1 MDAYC
6 KVWGVK
12 TGEIQPLIYGH
23 FIEHLGRC
31 VYGGIFDPGSPL
43 ADARG
48 FRRDVLEAVKKIQCP
63 ILRWPGGNFAS
74 AYHWEDGI
82 GPVEKRPQRI
92 NYVWGG
98 LESNRFGTDEFI
110 EYCRALGAEPYLAV
124 SLGTATL
131 DEALNWLE
139 YCNLD
144 TPTRYALL
152 RKQYGHPEPYRVKY
166 WGIGNEVYGPW
177 QVGHCSAGEYAE
189 KLRQYAMFMK
199 AVDPSIKVI
208 AVGADNPEW
217 DLTVLKHAGKLI
229 DYISIHQYHGSP
241 DYYETVAAA
250 YYVEERLQ
258 LLAHLIRSV
267 NLPQVKI
274 AFDEWN
280 VWYQVSAEKEGEEK
294 RIVLL
299 EEPYALKDALFAA
312 GIFCVLHRMSDVV
325 GMANLAQMVNA
336 LGMIKTTPQAMVLT
350 PLYDVFDLFVNHTG
364 RVRLGL
370 EITADS
376 YAIKAKSFVDGRF
389 QFELDRVPYFDASAT
404 YDPQKKTVSLALVNF
419 YRDEQLELALD
430 LRDIAPEQ
438 EARLFTLFHHD
449 VLALNDFE
457 HPDSVRAR
465 ETSLS
470 LEGPSFTLSL
480 PPHSLSVLEVPITK
494 VW

>member
-12 TGEIQPLIYGH
+12 TGEIHSLIYGH

-48 FRRDVLEAVKKIQCP
+48 FRRDVLEAVKKIKCP
-63 ILRWPGGNFAS
+63 VLRWPGGNFAS
-74 AYHWEDGI
+74 AYHWENGV
-82 GPVEKRPQRI
+82 GPVEKRPQLI

-98 LESNRFGTDEFI
+98 LESNHFGTDEFI
-110 EYCRALGAEPYLAV
+110 EYCRALDTEPYLTV

-177 QVGHCSAGEYAE
+177 QVGHCSASEYAE

-199 AVDPSIKVI
+199 AVDPSIKII

-229 DYISIHQYHGSP
+229 DYISLHQYHGSP

-312 GIFCVLHRMSDVV
+312 GIFCILHRMSDVV

-336 LGMIKTTPQAMVLT
+336 LGMIKTTPQKMVLT

-370 EITADS
+370 EMTTD
-376 YAIKAKSFVDGRF
+376 YYTIKAKSFVDGRF
-389 QFELDRVPYFDASAT
+389 HFELDRVPYFDASAT
-404 YDPQKKTVSLALVNF
+404 YDPEKKTVSLALVNF
-419 YRDEQLELALD
+419 YRDERLELAVD
-430 LRDIAPEQ
+430 LRDIAVEQ
-438 EARLFTLFHHD
+438 EARLFTLSHQD

-457 HPDSVRAR
+457 NPDSVRAR
-465 ETSLS
+465 ETFLS
-470 LEGPSFTLSL
+470 LEGPSFALTL
-480 PPHSLSVLEVPITK
+480 PPHSLSVLEIPVTK